1 MRLLQSTT
9 RATVSQ
15 PPMRLFPVRTAAVAL
30 VLAVSALFVSAQ
42 PAAPTAPAPSAW
54 ERFVADFTNSYF
66 AANPTFAVASGLHNF
81 DGQLP
86 DWSDTALRAEVAR
99 LRARRDEAVAFQD
112 DTLNPDQRFERD
124 YLISIIRRDLFWLQT
139 ADSPHRNPAFY
150 ADALD
155 PDVYVS
161 RNYAP
166 LATRLVAYTRY
177 AKAVPGA
184 LAQVK
189 ENLRG
194 PLAKPLIEIGK
205 IMIGGLAEFYATDVP
220 KVFEAELK
228 GSAATEFNSANAG
241 AIKAVREF
249 AEWLGQREKDATGEF
264 ALGRETF
271 EAMIRETEGVTVSL
285 AELEHIGQRDL
296 ERNHQALEAACAL
309 YAPGKS
315 LQDALA
321 LAHSHKP
328 QGSVMRVATE
338 QLSELRTFVAAHDV
352 VTIPG
357 NEEAQ
362 VNEAPIYKRWNFAYI
377 NIPGPYESGLPST
390 YYVAP
395 PDPSWPAAKQA
406 AYVPSL
412 GSLLFTSVHEVW
424 PGHFLQFLHANRAPS
439 KFGQVFVG
447 YAFAEGWAHY
457 SEEMMWDAGL
467 GEGSPEMHIGQLEE
481 ALLRNA
487 RFLSAIGLHTQG
499 MTLAESERLFREKAH
514 QDEATAEE
522 QARRG
527 TFDPAYLNYTMGKL
541 MIRKLREDWC
551 ASRGGRSAWK
561 EFHDQFLRY
570 GGPPIPLVRRAMLG
584 QSDKG
589 SLF

>member
-1 MRLLQSTT
+1 
-9 RATVSQ
+9 
-15 PPMRLFPVRTAAVAL
+15 MRLFPVRTAAVAL